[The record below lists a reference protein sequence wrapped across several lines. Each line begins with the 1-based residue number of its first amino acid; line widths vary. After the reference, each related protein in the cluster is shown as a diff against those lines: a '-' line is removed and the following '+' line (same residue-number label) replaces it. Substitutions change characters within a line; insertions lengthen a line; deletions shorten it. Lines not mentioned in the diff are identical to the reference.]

1 MTNGPKSADESARDA
16 WGMAQRV
23 GMYIAGLPLDKRDAA
38 LAVAENSLR
47 EAGQETGISGEQMDA
62 FIELQ
67 MNAIRQIV
75 RDIDVSGSPQSGRA

>member
-1 MTNGPKSADESARDA
+1 MPKNAETIARQA

-23 GMYIAGLPLDKRDAA
+23 GMHIAGMPLEKRQAA

-47 EAGQETGISGEQMDA
+47 ETANEMGITGDQIDR

-67 MNAIRQIV
+67 MNAIRQIITE
-75 RDIDVSGSPQSGRA
+75 IDAGGSPQGGRA

>member
-1 MTNGPKSADESARDA
+1 MTNGPKSADETARYHA

-23 GMYIAGLPLDKRDAA
+23 GMYIEGLPLDKRDAA

-47 EAGQETGISGEQMDA
+47 EAGKEIISGEQMDA

-67 MNAIRQIV
+67 MKAIRQIV
-75 RDIDVSGSPQSGRA
+75 SDIDVSGSPQGGRA

>member
-1 MTNGPKSADESARDA
+1 MEPKSADETARHHA

-23 GMYIAGLPLDKRDAA
+23 GMYIAGLPLDKREAA

-47 EAGQETGISGEQMDA
+47 EAGQEIGITGEQMDA

-75 RDIDVSGSPQSGRA
+75 SDIDVSGSPQGGRA

>member
-1 MTNGPKSADESARDA
+1 MTNGPKSAEETAHHA

-38 LAVAENSLR
+38 FAVAENSLR
-47 EAGQETGISGEQMDA
+47 EAGQEMRITGEKMDA

-67 MNAIRQIV
+67 MKAIRQIV
-75 RDIDVSGSPQSGRA
+75 RDIDVSGSPQGGHA